1 MKPLHTRSRGLL
13 GLAACLLLW
22 AWPTTAAA
30 QDPVRRTELVYG
42 VNAYIGGR
50 YEGDFYPSS
59 VDTIYLVANA
69 VSVVSS
75 RRTEVYYW
83 PITNREVADW
93 ARLNEP
99 VEGVLEIRRRGRLV
113 AGIEATDYV
122 VQYPEGQDLSEAVVY
137 LGEEAHRQ
145 WDHFEASRREFRERV
160 SAYYN
165 DLVTY
170 RQDLDDRI
178 EAGTLEGEPD
188 PPPMEPEPFLYSST
202 EVNRGFPVTL
212 PPGSYTL
219 QVRAADGQVPP
230 GSHRQLKVFEP
241 LSEGVAMWVIPHDRY
256 TFPEKSDD
264 EGEVIYL
271 RRGTIAYLQPHAQE
285 EYRDIHLTRLLDP
298 QDTSGRPDLYQWLQ
312 TDEIQDGVLVVTQG
326 NRVIARVERRSYA
339 VRQITGAALGYEIHD
354 QATTDLERLRERRPD
369 FQGYPVDTHALPAS
383 FRVHLED
390 ADGRPVPGSRRRVR
404 VVRADSEPWLAVLP
418 YAPVVLALV
427 LAGSRR
433 RRFVRL
439 PRDQE

>member
-1 MKPLHTRSRGLL
+1 MRMSHGRAFLL
-13 GLAACLLLW
+13 CLAAWLW
-22 AWPTTAAA
+22 LWSVPAAVAA
-30 QDPVRRTELVYG
+30 QDPERRTELVYG

-50 YEGDFYPSS
+50 YEGDFYPRS
-59 VDTIYLVANA
+59 VDTIYLAADA
-69 VSVVSS
+69 VSVVSP
-75 RRTEVYYW
+75 RQTEVYYW

-122 VQYPEGQDLSEAVVY
+122 VQYPEGQDRSEAVVY
-137 LGEEAHRQ
+137 LGEDAHRQ

-202 EVNRGFPVTL
+202 EVNRGFPVAL
-212 PPGSYTL
+212 PAGNYTI
-219 QVRAADGQVPP
+219 QVRTADGELQPE
-230 GSHRQLKVFEP
+230 SRRRLKVFEP
-241 LSEGVAMWVIPHDRY
+241 LSKGVAMWTIPHDRY

-312 TDEIQDGVLVVTQG
+312 TDEIEDGVLVVTQG
-326 NRVIARVERRSYA
+326 QRVVARIERRSYA

-369 FQGYPVDTHALPAS
+369 FQGYPVDTRALPAS

-390 ADGRPVPGSRRRVR
+390 ADGQPVPGSRRRVR
-404 VVRADSEPWLAVLP
+404 VVRSDSEPWMAVLP
-418 YAPVVLALV
+418 YVPVVLALV
-427 LAGSRR
+427 VAGSRR

-439 PRDQE
+439 PREQE

>member
-1 MKPLHTRSRGLL
+1 MRMSHSRTFLL
-13 GLAACLLLW
+13 CLAVWLLLW
-22 AWPTTAAA
+22 SVPAVVVA
-30 QDPVRRTELVYG
+30 QDPERRTELVYG

-50 YEGDFYPSS
+50 YEGDFYPRS
-59 VDTIYLVANA
+59 VDTIYLVADA
-69 VSVVSS
+69 ISVVSP
-75 RRTEVYYW
+75 RYTEVYYW

-113 AGIEATDYV
+113 AGLEATDYV
-122 VQYPEGQDLSEAVVY
+122 VQYPEGQDLSPAAVY

-145 WDHFEASRREFRERV
+145 WNHFDESRREFRDRV

-178 EAGTLEGEPD
+178 EAGTLEEEPD
-188 PPPMEPEPFLYSST
+188 PPPREPEPFLYSST
-202 EVNRGFPVTL
+202 EVNRGFPVEL
-212 PPGSYTL
+212 PAGSYTV
-219 QVRAADGQVPP
+219 QVRTADGEVQP
-230 GSHRQLKVFEP
+230 GSRRRLKVFEP
-241 LSEGVAMWVIPHDRY
+241 LSAGVAMWAIPHDRY

-264 EGEVIYL
+264 EGEVLYL
-271 RRGTIAYLQPHAQE
+271 RRGTLAYLQPHAQE
-285 EYRDIHLTRLLDP
+285 EYRDIHFTRLMDP

-326 NRVIARVERRSYA
+326 TRVVDRIERRSYA

-369 FQGYPVDTHALPAS
+369 FQGYPVDTRALPTS

-390 ADGRPVPGSRRRVR
+390 ADGQLVPGSRRRVR
-404 VVRADSEPWLAVLP
+404 VVRPDSEPWLAIVP
-418 YAPVVLALV
+418 YVPVVLALV
-427 LAGSRR
+427 FTGSRR